1 MAITNGYCT
10 LAELKASLNIT
21 DSVDDTALE
30 AAITSASRMID
41 DYTERFFYV
50 NGSVGS
56 PVTRYYTAVDPYT
69 INIDDITTVSEVATD
84 DNFDRTFG
92 TVWSTTDYMVEP
104 INNPIKGWPYSRVLA
119 IGSYIFPYQLPQSV
133 RIKGVWGFSAVPSEV
148 NMAALI
154 QSSRLFGRRQSPFG
168 IAGSPDLG
176 TIRLFSRLDA
186 DVEVLLRP
194 FRKNGGL
201 AK

>member
-1 MAITNGYCT
+1 VAITNGYCT
-10 LAELKASLNIT
+10 LAELKASLNIS

-69 INIDDITTVSEVATD
+69 INIDDITTVSEVASD

-104 INNPIKGWPYSRVLA
+104 INNPIKSWPYNRVLA

-133 RIKGVWGFSAVPSEV
+133 RIKGVWGFSAVPAEV

>member
-21 DSVDDTALE
+21 DAVDDTALE
-30 AAITSASRMID
+30 AAITAASRMID
-41 DYTERFFYV
+41 DYTERFFYA
-50 NGSVGS
+50 NGTSQS
-56 PVTRYYTAVDPYT
+56 PVTRYYTALDAYT
-69 INIDDITTVSEVATD
+69 INVDDITTVTEIATD
-84 DNFDRTFG
+84 DNFDFSYG
-92 TVWSTTDYMVEP
+92 TVFTTSDFMVEP
-104 INNPIKGWPYSRVLA
+104 INNPIKGFPYNRLLA
-119 IGSYIFPYQLPQSV
+119 IGSYIFPYQLPQAV
-133 RIKGVWGFSAVPSEV
+133 RVKGVWGFTAVPPEV
-148 NMAALI
+148 NMATLI

-168 IAGSPDLG
+168 IAGSPEMG
-176 TIRLFSRLDA
+176 TVRLYSRLDA

>member
-21 DSVDDTALE
+21 DAVDDTALE
-30 AAITSASRMID
+30 AAITAASRMID

-56 PVTRYYTAVDPYT
+56 PVTRYYTALDPYT

-84 DNFDRTFG
+84 DNFDFTYG
-92 TVWSTTDYMVEP
+92 TVFTTSDFMVEP
-104 INNPIKGWPYSRVLA
+104 INNPIKGFPYNRLLA
-119 IGSYIFPYQLPQSV
+119 IGSYIFPYQLPQAV
-133 RIKGVWGFSAVPSEV
+133 RVKGVWGFTAVPAEV

-168 IAGSPDLG
+168 IAGSPEMG
-176 TIRLFSRLDA
+176 TVRLYSRLDA